1 MVLVV
6 LGLIAV
12 GAAMLL
18 IYYSITPGKRSPDS
32 ETGDRRSSA
41 REKQYEK
48 SDDGKVVYLYN
59 RNEDETGGDA
69 KVEDDNG
76 TEGAQTDS
84 GGENDDGDDAGKGSD
99 AD

>member
-18 IYYSITPGKRSPDS
+18 IYYSITPGKRSSDS
-32 ETGDRRSSA
+32 EHGDRRSPA

-59 RNEDETGGDA
+59 RNEKSGGDG
-69 KVEDDNG
+69 KTETDGDGNGKEDDS
-76 TEGAQTDS
+76 E
-84 GGENDDGDDAGKGSD
+84 KGSD
-99 AD
+99 TD